1 MMRVL
6 VADDDPLVCH
16 AVCALVRAFGYEV
29 LIAED
34 GLQAWE
40 VIQRENIALLIT
52 DWQMPGL
59 DGPSLIR
66 RIRAAPLPHYISC
79 LLLTVRDQR
88 TDRIHGLDAGADDYL
103 VKPVDP
109 DELRARLAVASR
121 IFRLEQDLREA
132 NTRLQELANEF
143 QYQADHDP
151 LTGLFNRQGVVSQ
164 AHLELNRAKRTGQML
179 AIALLDID
187 HFKQVNDRYGH
198 IIGDQALIHVASLLR
213 SVLRSYDRVGR
224 WGGEEFLVLL
234 PGTSVEASCC
244 IAERMREQIATQP
257 LVLPNHQQIALQM
270 SIGVANTS
278 AELPD
283 LDALVAAADHALYA
297 AKHRGRNRVV
307 CYAHLRQ
314 T

>member
-1 MMRVL
+1 MRVL

-16 AVCALVRAFGYEV
+16 AVSALVRAFGYEV
-29 LIAED
+29 LLAED

-40 VIQRENIALLIT
+40 VIQREAIALLIT
-52 DWQMPGL
+52 DWHMPGL

-132 NTRLQELANEF
+132 NARLQELANEF

-151 LTGLFNRQGVVSQ
+151 LTGLLNRQGLVSH
-164 AHLELNRAKRTGQML
+164 ANLELNRAARTGQMM

-213 SVLRSYDRVGR
+213 GVLRSYDRVGR

-234 PGTSVEASCC
+234 PGTGVDASCR
-244 IAERMREQIATQP
+244 IAERMREQIAAQP
-257 LVLPNHQQIALQM
+257 LVLPHQQQIVLHM

-297 AKHRGRNRVV
+297 AKHNGRNRVV
-307 CYAHLRQ
+307 CYAHLRPI
-314 T
+314 